1 MHYGLFY
8 SLCPS
13 LLAAENNISFKLC
26 VNLCP
31 LCLGGDFFSSII
43 YQIYNSTIINRFT
56 DSNCEEMMYF
66 CMIFPKNY
74 LLARTRW
81 TITGGIF
88 CAKHKHPIPDW
99 PYSMHALWDLSN
111 YHSRADF
118 SNEIKINHYL
128 VYLKYILNKNINNL
142 ELHTVCQRVTLS
154 GEPKNK

>member
-1 MHYGLFY
+1 MTHQDFKLRVTLCPLCHSGNIFY

-74 LLARTRW
+74 FSANE
-81 TITGGIF
+81 
-88 CAKHKHPIPDW
+88 AYKH
-99 PYSMHALWDLSN
+99 
-111 YHSRADF
+111 
-118 SNEIKINHYL
+118 E
-128 VYLKYILNKNINNL
+128 
-142 ELHTVCQRVTLS
+142 
-154 GEPKNK
+154 